1 MTVEWFSTSLYFY
14 LVESIIESLLV
25 FTIVW
30 LVVRLARI
38 DDSAVRLRFY
48 LLPLVIPGFLS
59 PLAHVLVPWIQ
70 ESALIVQFERYLF
83 PVATLAFQS
92 REEFAPFVLVLL
104 GALLGISLARWS
116 VCALRQRAW
125 LVEHRVEDVAMYQRA
140 ARILSTLA
148 SRFAMPCPDLVLT
161 RHSGIPFAWYTTQAR
176 ILMPRDLIE
185 RLDDEELEAVLAHEL
200 AHIKRGDSW
209 SALLASLARDVMLF
223 NPLAHWIH
231 RALEPLREEA
241 CDDLAVTITGK
252 PLALASSLLKAWRGQ
267 NETHTLTWG
276 HALISSRHNLERRVT
291 RLLTMPAHPPRRQQF
306 DFVFSCVATL
316 LTLAL
321 SIV

>member
-1 MTVEWFSTSLYFY
+1 MTVEWFFSSLYFY
-14 LVESIIESLLV
+14 ILESIIESLLV

-59 PLAHVLVPWIQ
+59 PLAHVLVPRIQ
-70 ESALIVQFERYLF
+70 ESALIVQFERYVF

-92 REEFAPFVLVLL
+92 REEFAPFVLVVLGILL
-104 GALLGISLARWS
+104 SISLARWG
-116 VCALRQRAW
+116 VCVLRQRAW
-125 LVEHRVEDVAMYQRA
+125 LLEHRVEDAAMYQRA
-140 ARILSTLA
+140 TRILASLA
-148 SRFAMPCPDLVLT
+148 PRFAMPCPALVLT
-161 RHSGIPFAWYTTQAR
+161 RYSRIPFAWQTTQAR
-176 ILMPRDLIE
+176 VLMPRDLVE
-185 RLDDEELEAVLAHEL
+185 QLDDEELEVVLAHEL
-200 AHIKRGDSW
+200 AHLKRGDSW
-209 SALLASLARDVMLF
+209 STLLARLVRDVMFF

-231 RALEPLREEA
+231 RALGLLREEA
-241 CDDLAVTITGK
+241 CDDLAVGITDK

-267 NETHTLTWG
+267 NETHTLAWG
-276 HALISSRHNLERRVT
+276 PALLSSRTDLERRVM
-291 RLLTMPAHPPRRQQF
+291 RLLTMSGHPPRRQQF